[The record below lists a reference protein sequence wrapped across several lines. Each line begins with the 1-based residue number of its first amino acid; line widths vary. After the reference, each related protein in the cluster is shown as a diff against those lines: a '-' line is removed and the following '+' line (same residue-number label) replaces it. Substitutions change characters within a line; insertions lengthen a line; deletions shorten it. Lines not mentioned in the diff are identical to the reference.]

1 MATLACSSTGR
12 KDWQRLAGMIACSMR
27 RQCYSVLHIAFKQ
40 SRSRLIYRDDALHSL
55 RKKTM
60 LHTCT
65 CTRTLTFESIYRC
78 ISQFSTLRE
87 FWLRLL
93 ASIAIIYAHASWHYS
108 QVCGGS
114 FRLIHRLLEF
124 GSKPLTL
131 WRPDYRTFFRLPP
144 TDFSSLTQR
153 SWISRVPCFL
163 L

>member
-55 RKKTM
+55 RKKTR

-78 ISQFSTLRE
+78 ISQFSTLRAWVLTSAACE
-87 FWLRLL
+87 HRYYICASKL
-93 ASIAIIYAHASWHYS
+93 ALARFVVVHFDWFIVYWNLAPNHWP
-108 QVCGGS
+108 CGARITGPS
-114 FRLIHRLLEF
+114 SGYHPQTSLV
-124 GSKPLTL
+124 
-131 WRPDYRTFFRLPP
+131 WRSARE
-144 TDFSSLTQR
+144 
-153 SWISRVPCFL
+153 
-163 L
+163 